1 MWWGLVRHRRAPI
14 SYPAEFYD
22 GYEFRRQP
30 FPRHPAPTTA
40 YPPPRLCRCMLWVLT
55 CDVRYSSNFN
65 MSVNGYVIKSSI
77 FKSVVRDFCPC
88 R

>member
-40 YPPPRLCRCMLWVLT
+40 YPPPR
-55 CDVRYSSNFN
+55 
-65 MSVNGYVIKSSI
+65 GYAVSA
-77 FKSVVRDFCPC
+77 FRHAD
-88 R
+88 

>member
-30 FPRHPAPTTA
+30 FPRHPALTTA
-40 YPPPRLCRCMLWVLT
+40 YPPPPICRFCFQARRFAPTIWQNAFFALFLPKITVLT
-55 CDVRYSSNFN
+55 LKNEIRCL
-65 MSVNGYVIKSSI
+65 
-77 FKSVVRDFCPC
+77 
-88 R
+88 

>member
-30 FPRHPAPTTA
+30 FPRHSAPTTA
-40 YPPPRLCRCMLWVLT
+40 YPPADMPLYALGTDTRCQIFLELQY
-55 CDVRYSSNFN
+55 VREWLRY
-65 MSVNGYVIKSSI
+65 
-77 FKSVVRDFCPC
+77 
-88 R
+88 